1 MASPTRTARTELL
14 REVLD
19 VAIVVGR
26 RVEAEGR
33 GQVPPALQPVL
44 TMARVGLRARSAADR
59 AGDDEEFRAL
69 VAEAVAAEDLDDAS
83 RLWLTRP
90 PGWEEDL
97 DDLVQRRIDASAGAD
112 AYRTLDRERRARR
125 RAEAERDRLQ
135 AERDRLRTELARIK
149 SRAGET
155 ATRARKIS
163 DERDEAVRALEEA
176 DAGHRRTQEELRST
190 RGTLVE
196 AKRALAEARTST
208 STGPDPGPAP
218 VVDLWPEREEAAA
231 SVGTAAE
238 AAADLARALDGLAA
252 DLRARAPQVAAPAAS
267 RTSAPRRPRRRR
279 APLPGGI
286 HDDSP
291 EAAAH
296 LVRMPGCIL
305 LVDGYNATMAT
316 WPGRDLPEQRRRLV
330 DGLDQLEARS
340 GARITVVFDG
350 VEEAWRR
357 SASRRIDVR
366 FTPAKVEADDVILDL
381 IETLPVECP
390 VVVASD
396 DRRVRDGATQR
407 GAHAIGTA
415 QLRTLL
421 G

>member
-33 GQVPPALQPVL
+33 GQVPAALQPVL
-44 TMARVGLRARSAADR
+44 TMARVGVRARSAADR
-59 AGDDEEFRAL
+59 AGDDETFRAL
-69 VAEAVAAEDLDDAS
+69 VAEAVDVDDLDDAG

-90 PGWEEDL
+90 PGWEDEL
-97 DDLVQRRIDASAGAD
+97 DDLVQRRVDSSVGAD
-112 AYRTLDRERRARR
+112 TYRILDRERRARR
-125 RAEAERDRLQ
+125 RAEADRDRLQ
-135 AERDRLRTELARIK
+135 AERDRLRTELARVK

-155 ATRARKIS
+155 AARARKTT
-163 DERDEAVRALEEA
+163 DERAEAVRALEEVEA
-176 DAGHRRTQEELRST
+176 KHRRTQDELRST
-190 RGTLVE
+190 RGSLVE
-196 AKRALAEARTST
+196 AKRALAEARAGTS
-208 STGPDPGPAP
+208 PDPVP
-218 VVDLWPEREEAAA
+218 VVVDPWPEREEAAA
-231 SVGTAAE
+231 AAGAAAE

-252 DLRARAPQVAAPAAS
+252 DLRPPAPEVAPAAP
-267 RTSAPRRPRRRR
+267 RDSAPRRPRRRR

-296 LVRMPGCIL
+296 LVRVPGCVL

-316 WPGRDLPEQRRRLV
+316 WFGRDLPEQRRRLV

-366 FTPAKVEADDVILDL
+366 FTPAEVEADDVILDL
-381 IETLPVECP
+381 VDALPVECP

-396 DRRVRDGATQR
+396 DQRVRNGAIQR

-415 QLRTLL
+415 QLRSVL